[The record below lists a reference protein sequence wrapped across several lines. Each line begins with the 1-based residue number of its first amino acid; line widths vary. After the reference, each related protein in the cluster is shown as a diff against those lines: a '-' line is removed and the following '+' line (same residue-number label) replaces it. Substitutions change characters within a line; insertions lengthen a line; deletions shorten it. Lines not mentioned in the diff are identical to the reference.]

1 MTVSALIVLTLRI
14 ILPLTILK
22 NRITGAILSM
32 ALGMLDVVVVDAL
45 QAGFG
50 ETAVGFGENYQM
62 FDKWLD
68 MYYLS
73 IEAVVC
79 LGWPNR
85 LAKVAGISLF
95 LLRLAGISA
104 LEIRGEEFRKLIG
117 FFPNLFENFFL
128 YYIICE
134 RFAPRLIPKKIKSL
148 LIVLLILY
156 LPKFPQ
162 EYFLHFSE
170 VKPWQWFRANIL

>member
-1 MTVSALIVLTLRI
+1 MTVSALIVLVLRI
-14 ILPLTILK
+14 ILPLTIFK
-22 NRITGAILSM
+22 KRITGAILSM
-32 ALGMLDVVVVDAL
+32 ALDMLDVVIVDAL

-50 ETAVGFGENYQM
+50 EPAVGFGENYQM

-95 LLRLAGISA
+95 LFRLAGITA
-104 LEIRGEEFRKLIG
+104 FEITGEEFRKLIF

-134 RFAPRLIPKKIKSL
+134 RFAPRLIPTKIKSL

-156 LPKFPQ
+156 LPKFAQ
-162 EYFLHFSE
+162 EYVLHFAE
-170 VKPWQWFRANIL
+170 IKPWQWIRANIL

>member
-1 MTVSALIVLTLRI
+1 MTVSALIVLALRI
-14 ILPLTILK
+14 ILPLSIFR

-32 ALGMLDVVVVDAL
+32 ALDLLDVVIVDAL
-45 QAGFG
+45 QAALG
-50 ETAVGFGENYQM
+50 EAPVGFGENYQM

-85 LAKVAGISLF
+85 LAKVAAIALF
-95 LLRLAGISA
+95 VIRLAGISA
-104 LEIRGEEFRKLIG
+104 FEITGEEYRKLIF

-128 YYIICE
+128 YYIICD
-134 RFAPRLIPKKIKSL
+134 RFAPRLIPTKIKSL
-148 LIVLLILY
+148 LFVLLLLY
-156 LPKFPQ
+156 VPKFAQ
-162 EYFLHFSE
+162 EYVLHFAE
-170 VKPWQWFRANIL
+170 VKPWQWIKANVL